1 MRRFIQQKL
10 KEQKGLTLIEL
21 LAVIVILAIIAAIA
35 VPAIGNIIENS
46 RIDAAKSDA
55 LNVLN
60 AAGLYEAQE
69 GAIPAAG
76 LAIGD
81 LETKGFLEDTGSL
94 ASGTVYPGP
103 TIFAVSKVLV
113 NGSTLTIGATG
124 AANAETKDFIT
135 GSEST
140 TDIRKA
146 LEALTTAGTHTL
158 LP

>member
-1 MRRFIQQKL
+1 MRKFIQNKL

-69 GAIPAAG
+69 GEIPAG
-76 LAIGD
+76 GIPIGD

-94 ASGTVYPGP
+94 ATGNVYPGP
-103 TIFAVSKVLV
+103 ALYATTDVLV
-113 NGSTLTIGATG
+113 DGSTITIGVDTLAGAFPKSKITG
-124 AANAETKDFIT
+124 A
-135 GSEST
+135 EST
-140 TDIRKA
+140 TTTRKGMEDLATPGAYA
-146 LEALTTAGTHTL
+146 LK
-158 LP
+158 